1 MIENFILELLKE
13 INNFYK
19 CYYEEAPN
27 ESRFPYLV
35 SPSVAVTPLNAG
47 YLCLFDIEIFNNI
60 ISTISV
66 ENIIDTLIKK
76 LDGYNFKNGNIAY
89 EFVRPIN
96 FYKKRFATMYGSRLS
111 NVLLRFLPVILISL
125 LLLILDLY
133 SFNTLLTTSY

>member
-76 LDGYNFKNGNIAY
+76 LDGYNFKNENIAFHVGF
-89 EFVRPIN
+89 ENVNILKIQEQDLTS
-96 FYKKRFATMYGSRLS
+96 KK
-111 NVLLRFLPVILISL
+111 V
-125 LLLILDLY
+125 
-133 SFNTLLTTSY
+133 SFSARVFGKEN